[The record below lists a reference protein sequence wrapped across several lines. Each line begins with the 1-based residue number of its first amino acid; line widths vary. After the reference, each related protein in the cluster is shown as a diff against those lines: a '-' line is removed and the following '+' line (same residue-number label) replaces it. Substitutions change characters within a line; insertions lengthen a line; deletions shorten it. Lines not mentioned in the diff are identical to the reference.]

1 MSICIQ
7 KATSVALAAL
17 FMSDLSVFM
26 MSKYA
31 EYLGNKCLIDI
42 FFIVSVNVAYELME
56 IYHVIK
62 TVM

>member
-1 MSICIQ
+1 MC
-7 KATSVALAAL
+7 
-17 FMSDLSVFM
+17 DLSVFM

-31 EYLGNKCLIDI
+31 ENLGNKCLTDI

-62 TVM
+62 TDV